1 VYKLV
6 SSAPS
11 VCERRLFSA
20 IIAVLQNCEEQVNT
34 MQRDFR
40 FMYRLTAIIAVIAS
54 VAFSLVAQTRE
65 QTTIQTVS
73 LDVKDKK
80 AAITVKYLDL
90 PWGEKTFTYIEKG
103 DDNYY
108 GNRSWPFARLITT
121 VPVKLEDHNLAAG
134 NYALVINPA
143 KKAQPMAITVVQI
156 SGDAEFLQPGNIF
169 VEVPTGKTIF
179 SAPAVFDTGDK
190 VLADH
195 MKVTLGQ
202 ADSGANLT
210 VLYGNR
216 KLNRLLVVAQ

>member
-1 VYKLV
+1 MPGKSKLIF
-6 SSAPS
+6 S
-11 VCERRLFSA
+11 VTTTIM
-20 IIAVLQNCEEQVNT
+20 IIA
-34 MQRDFR
+34 
-40 FMYRLTAIIAVIAS
+40 AAVAVCLAS
-54 VAFSLVAQTRE
+54 QSRE
-65 QTTIQTVS
+65 QTTIQTAS

-108 GNRSWPFARLITT
+108 GTRSWPFARLITT
-121 VPVKLEDHNLAAG
+121 VPVKLEDHDLTPG

-143 KKAQPMAITVVQI
+143 KKGQTMAMTVVQV
-156 SGDAEFLQPGNIF
+156 SGDGEFLQPGNVF

-179 SAPAVFDTGDK
+179 SAPATFETGDK

-195 MKVTLGQ
+195 MKVVLGQ
-202 ADSGANLT
+202 ADNGITLT

-216 KLNRLLVVAQ
+216 KLNRLLVVEK